1 MAAPSIYSQR
11 SSTRICQD
19 SSGKATQVP
28 SMRIKYVFKTDTVN
42 LLSLDRALRFANFY
56 RAFAFLLMNT
66 RSPIY
71 IGLKRLRS
79 KSPPGSKHRP
89 MPNRQT
95 QLSSRR
101 STRYRYIQRTENRLH
116 LRTHIVSFNPTLN
129 LRVELDIS
137 GFAVAAI
144 QTVVPS
150 SMMATY
156 NTIYIQFRAK
166 YYLEGS
172 SYPVT
177 IPSDHANL
185 GYFMTTKK
193 FNRRQA

>member
-89 MPNRQT
+89 MPNRQP
-95 QLSSRR
+95 QLSLRR
-101 STRYRYIQRTENRLH
+101 STRYIQRIENRLH
-116 LRTHIVSFNPTLN
+116 LRTRIVSFQS
-129 LRVELDIS
+129 DS
-137 GFAVAAI
+137 
-144 QTVVPS
+144 QS
-150 SMMATY
+150 SSRARY
-156 NTIYIQFRAK
+156 FRIR
-166 YYLEGS
+166 GS
-172 SYPVT
+172 SNPDSGT
-177 IPSDHANL
+177 
-185 GYFMTTKK
+185 
-193 FNRRQA
+193 Q